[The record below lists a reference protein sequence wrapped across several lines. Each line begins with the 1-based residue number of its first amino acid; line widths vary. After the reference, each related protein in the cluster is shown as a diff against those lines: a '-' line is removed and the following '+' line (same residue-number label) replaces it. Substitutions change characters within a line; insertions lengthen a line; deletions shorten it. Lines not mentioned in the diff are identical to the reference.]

1 MSEKYVK
8 TLWANTQINL
18 SRLLISEISGPK
30 DFDSKRQ
37 ANDYVRRLF
46 VKYNDIMRKL
56 DEIYETLVH
65 PQKRLIIRILLDGIV
80 GRLVELK
87 QEMIKFDSCEYTYF
101 EDLALDQNKTLVK
114 TIFFRGINKEISFI
128 RMIYVLK
135 FHVIFLKIVLN
146 QSNNEIILYKQFLID

>member
-1 MSEKYVK
+1 MAQKYVQ
-8 TLWANTQINL
+8 TLWTNTPINL

-30 DFDSKRQ
+30 SFDSKRQ

-46 VKYNDIMRKL
+46 VQYNDILRKF
-56 DEIYETLVH
+56 DEIYQILIH

-114 TIFFRGINKEISFI
+114 NDYCFF
-128 RMIYVLK
+128 
-135 FHVIFLKIVLN
+135 
-146 QSNNEIILYKQFLID
+146 